1 MGRTEHP
8 LHSEPVSNTPLP
20 CHIRLRKSQLI
31 MQTPIKLPLGP
42 LFLSASLAAVLL
54 IQLSL
59 G

>member
-31 MQTPIKLPLGP
+31 MQTPIKPPTGP
-42 LFLSASLAAVLL
+42 LVLSASLAAVLL
-54 IQLSL
+54 IQSL
-59 G
+59 LG